1 MNEQEIRKIVA
12 EAVAETLTRLGI
24 EASEPLEVQKDMQHL
39 REWRESIA
47 TVKRQSLITAI
58 GILVAGALGLV
69 WMAVK
74 GGPPT

>member
-58 GILVAGALGLV
+58 GILVAGALGIV

-74 GGPPT
+74 GGPPA

>member
-74 GGPPT
+74 VGPPT